1 MNSNSLKYLE
11 DIKKDLA
18 QAVNIRMAESSKYK
32 IEVVV
37 GESGFAA
44 GSREVVKKILEDL
57 HELNRSD
64 IVLIQVDDVKYK
76 DEHAVVIVK
85 NNNGE
90 EVVLKNITINNT
102 NLIFENIK

>member
-1 MNSNSLKYLE
+1 MNSLKYLE

-18 QAVNIRMAESSKYK
+18 QSVNIRMAEESKYR

-37 GESGFAA
+37 GDSGFEA
-44 GSREVVKKILEDL
+44 GARDVVKKILNDL

-76 DEHAVVIVK
+76 DEHTVVTVK
-85 NNNGE
+85 NSDGD
-90 EVVLKNITINNT
+90 EVVYKNITINNT
-102 NLIFENIK
+102 NLIFENII